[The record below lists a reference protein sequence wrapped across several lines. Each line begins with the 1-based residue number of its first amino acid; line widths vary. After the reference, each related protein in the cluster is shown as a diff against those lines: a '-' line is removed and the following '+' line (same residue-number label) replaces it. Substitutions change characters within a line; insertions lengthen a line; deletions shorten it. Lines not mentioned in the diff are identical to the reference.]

1 MAGFYRP
8 PIKLSLEESIAE
20 INIEDEDTTIT
31 GRIDILAVNKEQKII
46 ANVFFGLAIE
56 SKNSNANA
64 LVGLP
69 QLLTDAYNSFKHKNR
84 YGS

>member
-1 MAGFYRP
+1 MY
-8 PIKLSLEESIAE
+8 
-20 INIEDEDTTIT
+20 
-31 GRIDILAVNKEQKII
+31 
-46 ANVFFGLAIE
+46 FFGLAIE

-69 QLLTDAYNSFKHKNR
+69 QLLTDAYNSLKHKNR

>member
-1 MAGFYRP
+1 LAGFYRP

-46 ANVFFGLAIE
+46 ANVFF
-56 SKNSNANA
+56 
-64 LVGLP
+64 LVW
-69 QLLTDAYNSFKHKNR
+69 QLKVKIAMPMH
-84 YGS
+84 